1 MDVHLFQCPECQL
14 GSPSRDQVVKHLK
27 DFHDSTKA
35 PIDNRL
41 KYAQEI
47 KDAIRECYPD
57 YFIDAPIPTV
67 ASVEKLKGS
76 SDLTESILGGYEDT
90 NENDENA
97 SDTEEHEPEAEHGEN
112 GEEEEVSDYP
122 LQKIHTTRMF

>member
-1 MDVHLFQCPECQL
+1 M
-14 GSPSRDQVVKHLK
+14 K
-27 DFHDSTKA
+27 DFHDSTNP

-47 KDAIRECYPD
+47 KDSIRDAYPQ

-76 SDLTESILGGYEDT
+76 IDLTDTVLGGYEDSGEH
-90 NENDENA
+90 ENDENA
-97 SDTEEHEPEAEHGEN
+97 SDNEEHGEN
-112 GEEEEVSDYP
+112 GEEEEV
-122 LQKIHTTRMF
+122 KERVVG